1 MSVEEDHDDVMSEED
16 ITVVESMTSQEHAS
30 KKRKFTSKVWNDFHW
45 SRDKDGKE
53 KATCK
58 NCRKEYAY
66 DSQKGGTSTMSRHLK
81 KCPRLKMQDVGQLL
95 LSTNNGELATRAR
108 KIDQSKFRDLV
119 ARLIIGKNLP
129 FNCVEWTEFRELCSY
144 LNVDVETISRNTTR
158 SDILKMHKFQKE
170 VIRKKLQCS
179 PGKMCLTS
187 DMWTSVNT
195 TGYISLT
202 VHFVDQDWVLQKFL
216 LNFSPLPPPHT
227 GQALSDKLFLM
238 LNDWGIE
245 GKVTSITLDNA
256 ASNTSCVKIM
266 KSRFIARNVMSDT
279 GKRNFHIRICAHI
292 INLIVRDG
300 LTEIDPAVIK
310 IRLAV
315 KYLKGSQRRK
325 QNFLDT
331 VSDLGMSVK
340 MGVRQDV
347 KTRWNS
353 TYLMLQSCISYEKV
367 FTHLRLVDPDYAE
380 SPNGEEWEQIKVVT
394 KFLKV
399 FYDLTTLF
407 SGNKYPTSNFYFDG
421 VCQIKVLL
429 DQETTNDIEFIRNMA
444 KKMQEK
450 FAKYWKKLS
459 PILAMAV
466 VLDPRLKFEF
476 VEFTLEKVYP
486 VEREM
491 KKEVDIIRK
500 RMAALY
506 KEYHTAS
513 TLRGSTTTNETQNS
527 GTVNGGNSG
536 LNGSAFMKEFAAAK
550 KNGGQQSD
558 KSELEQ
564 YLS

>member
-30 KKRKFTSKVWNDFHW
+30 KKRKFTSKVWNDFDW
-45 SRDKDGKE
+45 SRYKDGKE

-58 NCRKEYAY
+58 HCRKEYAY
-66 DSQKGGTSTMSRHLK
+66 DNQKGGTSTMSRHLK
-81 KCPRLKMQDVGQLL
+81 KFPRLKMQDVGQLL

-119 ARLIIGKNLP
+119 ARLII
-129 FNCVEWTEFRELCSY
+129 
-144 LNVDVETISRNTTR
+144 
-158 SDILKMHKFQKE
+158 
-170 VIRKKLQCS
+170 
-179 PGKMCLTS
+179 
-187 DMWTSVNT
+187 
-195 TGYISLT
+195 
-202 VHFVDQDWVLQKFL
+202 
-216 LNFSPLPPPHT
+216 
-227 GQALSDKLFLM
+227 
-238 LNDWGIE
+238 
-245 GKVTSITLDNA
+245 
-256 ASNTSCVKIM
+256 
-266 KSRFIARNVMSDT
+266 
-279 GKRNFHIRICAHI
+279 
-292 INLIVRDG
+292 DG

-331 VSDLGMSVK
+331 VSYLGMSVK

-367 FTHLRLVDPDYAE
+367 FTHLRLVDSDYAE
-380 SPNGEEWEQIKVVT
+380 SPNGEEWDQIKVVT

-527 GTVNGGNSG
+527 GIVNGGNSG
-536 LNGSAFMKEFAAAK
+536 RNGSAFMQVIF
-550 KNGGQQSD
+550 
-558 KSELEQ
+558 L
-564 YLS
+564 

>member
-16 ITVVESMTSQEHAS
+16 ITVVESMTMQEHAS
-30 KKRKFTSKVWNDFHW
+30 KKRKFTSKVWNDFDW

-58 NCRKEYAY
+58 HCGKEYAY

-81 KCPRLKMQDVGQLL
+81 KCPRLKMKDVGRLL

-108 KIDQSKFRDLV
+108 KIDQSKFRNLV

-170 VIRKKLQCS
+170 VIRKKLQCA
-179 PGKMCLTS
+179 PGKICLTS

-279 GKRNFHIRICAHI
+279 GKRNFHIRCCAHI
-292 INLIVRDG
+292 INIIVRDG

-325 QNFLDT
+325 Q
-331 VSDLGMSVK
+331 
-340 MGVRQDV
+340 
-347 KTRWNS
+347 
-353 TYLMLQSCISYEKV
+353 IS
-367 FTHLRLVDPDYAE
+367 
-380 SPNGEEWEQIKVVT
+380 WI
-394 KFLKV
+394 
-399 FYDLTTLF
+399 
-407 SGNKYPTSNFYFDG
+407 
-421 VCQIKVLL
+421 
-429 DQETTNDIEFIRNMA
+429 
-444 KKMQEK
+444 
-450 FAKYWKKLS
+450 LS
-459 PILAMAV
+459 AI
-466 VLDPRLKFEF
+466 
-476 VEFTLEKVYP
+476 
-486 VEREM
+486 
-491 KKEVDIIRK
+491 
-500 RMAALY
+500 
-506 KEYHTAS
+506 
-513 TLRGSTTTNETQNS
+513 
-527 GTVNGGNSG
+527 
-536 LNGSAFMKEFAAAK
+536 
-550 KNGGQQSD
+550 
-558 KSELEQ
+558 
-564 YLS
+564 

>member
-16 ITVVESMTSQEHAS
+16 ITVVESMTIQEHAS
-30 KKRKFTSKVWNDFHW
+30 KKRKFTSKVWNDFDW

-58 NCRKEYAY
+58 HCRKEYAY

-170 VIRKKLQCS
+170 VIRKKLQCA
-179 PGKMCLTS
+179 PGKICLTS

-279 GKRNFHIRICAHI
+279 GKRNFHIRCCAHI

-513 TLRGSTTTNETQNS
+513 TLRGSTTNETQNS

-536 LNGSAFMKEFAAAK
+536 RNGSAFMQVIF
-550 KNGGQQSD
+550 
-558 KSELEQ
+558 L
-564 YLS
+564 

>member
-1 MSVEEDHDDVMSEED
+1 MESGLELPKISVEEDHDDVMSEED
-16 ITVVESMTSQEHAS
+16 ITVVESMTIQEHAS
-30 KKRKFTSKVWNDFHW
+30 KKRKFTSKVWNDFDW

-58 NCRKEYAY
+58 HCGQEYAY

-95 LSTNNGELATRAR
+95 LCTNNGELDT
-108 KIDQSKFRDLV
+108 
-119 ARLIIGKNLP
+119 
-129 FNCVEWTEFRELCSY
+129 EWTEFTELCSY

-170 VIRKKLQCS
+170 IIRKKLQCA
-179 PGKMCLTS
+179 PGKICLTL

-227 GQALSDKLFLM
+227 GQALSYKLFLM
-238 LNDWGIE
+238 LNDWVIE

-279 GKRNFHIRICAHI
+279 GKRNFHIRCCAHI

-367 FTHLRLVDPDYAE
+367 FTHLRLVDPDYAK

-429 DQETTNDIEFIRNMA
+429 DQEITNDIEFIRNMA

-450 FAKYWKKLS
+450 CSKYWKKMS

-466 VLDPRLKFEF
+466 VLDPLLKFEF

-500 RMAALY
+500 RMASLY

-513 TLRGSTTTNETQNS
+513 T
-527 GTVNGGNSG
+527 
-536 LNGSAFMKEFAAAK
+536 
-550 KNGGQQSD
+550 
-558 KSELEQ
+558 
-564 YLS
+564 

>member
-1 MSVEEDHDDVMSEED
+1 
-16 ITVVESMTSQEHAS
+16 
-30 KKRKFTSKVWNDFHW
+30 
-45 SRDKDGKE
+45 
-53 KATCK
+53 
-58 NCRKEYAY
+58 
-66 DSQKGGTSTMSRHLK
+66 
-81 KCPRLKMQDVGQLL
+81 
-95 LSTNNGELATRAR
+95 
-108 KIDQSKFRDLV
+108 
-119 ARLIIGKNLP
+119 
-129 FNCVEWTEFRELCSY
+129 
-144 LNVDVETISRNTTR
+144 
-158 SDILKMHKFQKE
+158 
-170 VIRKKLQCS
+170 
-179 PGKMCLTS
+179 
-187 DMWTSVNT
+187 
-195 TGYISLT
+195 
-202 VHFVDQDWVLQKFL
+202 
-216 LNFSPLPPPHT
+216 
-227 GQALSDKLFLM
+227 
-238 LNDWGIE
+238 
-245 GKVTSITLDNA
+245 
-256 ASNTSCVKIM
+256 
-266 KSRFIARNVMSDT
+266 
-279 GKRNFHIRICAHI
+279 
-292 INLIVRDG
+292 
-300 LTEIDPAVIK
+300 
-310 IRLAV
+310 
-315 KYLKGSQRRK
+315 
-325 QNFLDT
+325 
-331 VSDLGMSVK
+331 MSVK

-407 SGNKYPTSNFYFDG
+407 SGKKYPTSNFYFDG

-450 FAKYWKKLS
+450 FAKYWKNLS

-536 LNGSAFMKEFAAAK
+536 RNGSAFMQGFAAAK
-550 KNGGQQSD
+550 KNGGAASTD
-558 KSELEQ
+558 VEEVKDNDISEDVLAFDPANNNEAIHTGA
-564 YLS
+564 S

>member
-30 KKRKFTSKVWNDFHW
+30 KKRKFTSKVWNDFDW

-58 NCRKEYAY
+58 HCRKEYAY

-81 KCPRLKMQDVGQLL
+81 KCRRLKMQDVGQLL

-170 VIRKKLQCS
+170 VIRKKLQCA
-179 PGKMCLTS
+179 P
-187 DMWTSVNT
+187 
-195 TGYISLT
+195 
-202 VHFVDQDWVLQKFL
+202 DWVLQKFL

-256 ASNTSCVKIM
+256 ASNSSCVKIM
-266 KSRFIARNVMSDT
+266 KSRFTARNVMSDT
-279 GKRNFHIRICAHI
+279 GKRNFHIRCCAHI

-331 VSDLGMSVK
+331 VSDLG
-340 MGVRQDV
+340 
-347 KTRWNS
+347 
-353 TYLMLQSCISYEKV
+353 
-367 FTHLRLVDPDYAE
+367 
-380 SPNGEEWEQIKVVT
+380 
-394 KFLKV
+394 
-399 FYDLTTLF
+399 
-407 SGNKYPTSNFYFDG
+407 
-421 VCQIKVLL
+421 CQ
-429 DQETTNDIEFIRNMA
+429 
-444 KKMQEK
+444 
-450 FAKYWKKLS
+450 
-459 PILAMAV
+459 
-466 VLDPRLKFEF
+466 
-476 VEFTLEKVYP
+476 
-486 VEREM
+486 
-491 KKEVDIIRK
+491 
-500 RMAALY
+500 
-506 KEYHTAS
+506 
-513 TLRGSTTTNETQNS
+513 
-527 GTVNGGNSG
+527 
-536 LNGSAFMKEFAAAK
+536 
-550 KNGGQQSD
+550 
-558 KSELEQ
+558 
-564 YLS
+564 

>member
-1 MSVEEDHDDVMSEED
+1 
-16 ITVVESMTSQEHAS
+16 
-30 KKRKFTSKVWNDFHW
+30 
-45 SRDKDGKE
+45 
-53 KATCK
+53 
-58 NCRKEYAY
+58 
-66 DSQKGGTSTMSRHLK
+66 MSRHLK
-81 KCPRLKMQDVGQLL
+81 KCPRLKMQDVGKLL

-129 FNCVEWTEFRELCSY
+129 FNCVEWTKFRELCSY
-144 LNVDVETISRNTTR
+144 LNVDVETISRNTIR
-158 SDILKMHKFQKE
+158 PDILKMHKFQKE
-170 VIRKKLQCS
+170 VIRKKLQCA
-179 PGKMCLTS
+179 PGKICLTS

-227 GQALSDKLFLM
+227 CQTLSDKLFLM

-245 GKVTSITLDNA
+245 GKLTSITLDNA

-266 KSRFIARNVMSDT
+266 KSRLIARNVMSDT
-279 GKRNFHIRICAHI
+279 GKRNFHIRCCAHI

-380 SPNGEEWEQIKVVT
+380 SPNGEEWEQIK
-394 KFLKV
+394 
-399 FYDLTTLF
+399 
-407 SGNKYPTSNFYFDG
+407 
-421 VCQIKVLL
+421 IKVLL

-513 TLRGSTTTNETQNS
+513 TLRGSTTNGTQNS

-536 LNGSAFMKEFAAAK
+536 RNESAFMQEFAAAK
-550 KNGGQQSD
+550 KMVVNNLTSQN
-558 KSELEQ
+558 
-564 YLS
+564 

>member
-1 MSVEEDHDDVMSEED
+1 
-16 ITVVESMTSQEHAS
+16 MTSQEHAS
-30 KKRKFTSKVWNDFHW
+30 KKRKFTSKVWNDFDW

-53 KATCK
+53 KDTCK
-58 NCRKEYAY
+58 HCRKEYAY

-81 KCPRLKMQDVGQLL
+81 KCPRLKMQDVGKLL
-95 LSTNNGELATRAR
+95 LSTNNGELDTRAR

-119 ARLIIGKNLP
+119 SRLIIGKNLP
-129 FNCVEWTEFRELCSY
+129 FNCVEWTEFRELCIY
-144 LNVDVETISRNTTR
+144 LNVDVETISR
-158 SDILKMHKFQKE
+158 ILQGLIFLKCISSK
-170 VIRKKLQCS
+170 KKLFAR
-179 PGKMCLTS
+179 
-187 DMWTSVNT
+187 N
-195 TGYISLT
+195 YN
-202 VHFVDQDWVLQKFL
+202 VLQKFL

-266 KSRFIARNVMSDT
+266 KSRFISRNVMSDT
-279 GKRNFHIRICAHI
+279 GKRNFHIRCCAHI

-331 VSDLGMSVK
+331 VSDLGTSVK

-353 TYLMLQSCISYEKV
+353 TYLMLQICISYEKV

-394 KFLKV
+394 KFLK
-399 FYDLTTLF
+399 
-407 SGNKYPTSNFYFDG
+407 
-421 VCQIKVLL
+421 IKVLL

-450 FAKYWKKLS
+450 FAKCILLS
-459 PILAMAV
+459 V
-466 VLDPRLKFEF
+466 K
-476 VEFTLEKVYP
+476 
-486 VEREM
+486 
-491 KKEVDIIRK
+491 
-500 RMAALY
+500 
-506 KEYHTAS
+506 
-513 TLRGSTTTNETQNS
+513 
-527 GTVNGGNSG
+527 
-536 LNGSAFMKEFAAAK
+536 
-550 KNGGQQSD
+550 
-558 KSELEQ
+558 
-564 YLS
+564 

>member
-1 MSVEEDHDDVMSEED
+1 MA
-16 ITVVESMTSQEHAS
+16 SMT
-30 KKRKFTSKVWNDFHW
+30 RILILCM
-45 SRDKDGKE
+45 
-53 KATCK
+53 ATVFMC
-58 NCRKEYAY
+58 
-66 DSQKGGTSTMSRHLK
+66 S
-81 KCPRLKMQDVGQLL
+81 LL
-95 LSTNNGELATRAR
+95 LESTLAKGRT
-108 KIDQSKFRDLV
+108 INYGDLDPDTPD
-119 ARLIIGKNLP
+119 A
-129 FNCVEWTEFRELCSY
+129 
-144 LNVDVETISRNTTR
+144 
-158 SDILKMHKFQKE
+158 H
-170 VIRKKLQCS
+170 CS
-179 PGKMCLTS
+179 PGKSCQNLKKPHVANPYHRGCEKAQRCRSTPSPPGEGEEEDDDIEIPSPKPSPNS
-187 DMWTSVNT
+187 DHGIRKPSPKGDHGSSLKLHDIIWTGGRAAKNP
-195 TGYISLT
+195 
-202 VHFVDQDWVLQKFL
+202 
-216 LNFSPLPPPHT
+216 NPLFT
-227 GQALSDKLFLM
+227 
-238 LNDWGIE
+238 
-245 GKVTSITLDNA
+245 
-256 ASNTSCVKIM
+256 
-266 KSRFIARNVMSDT
+266 
-279 GKRNFHIRICAHI
+279 
-292 INLIVRDG
+292 
-300 LTEIDPAVIK
+300 
-310 IRLAV
+310 
-315 KYLKGSQRRK
+315 
-325 QNFLDT
+325 NFLDT

-380 SPNGEEWEQIKVVT
+380 SPNGKEWEQIKVVT

-429 DQETTNDIEFIRNMA
+429 DQETTNDIEFIKNMA

-500 RMAALY
+500 RMATLY

-513 TLRGSTTTNETQNS
+513 TLRGSTTNETQNS

-536 LNGSAFMKEFAAAK
+536 RNGRAASTDVEEVKDNDISEDVLAFEPANNNEAIHTGA
-550 KNGGQQSD
+550 S
-558 KSELEQ
+558 
-564 YLS
+564 

>member
-1 MSVEEDHDDVMSEED
+1 
-16 ITVVESMTSQEHAS
+16 
-30 KKRKFTSKVWNDFHW
+30 
-45 SRDKDGKE
+45 
-53 KATCK
+53 
-58 NCRKEYAY
+58 
-66 DSQKGGTSTMSRHLK
+66 MSRNLK

-95 LSTNNGELATRAR
+95 LSTNNRELATRAR

-119 ARLIIGKNLP
+119 ARLIICKNIP

-158 SDILKMHKFQKE
+158 SDILKMHKFQKQ
-170 VIRKKLQCS
+170 VIRKKLQCA
-179 PGKMCLTS
+179 PGKICLTS

-202 VHFVDQDWVLQKFL
+202 VQFVDQDWVLQKFL

-238 LNDWGIE
+238 LNDWGIG

-279 GKRNFHIRICAHI
+279 GKRNFHIRCCAHI

-325 QNFLDT
+325 KNFLDT

-340 MGVRQDV
+340 MGVRQDG
-347 KTRWNS
+347 T
-353 TYLMLQSCISYEKV
+353 LLILCCKV
-367 FTHLRLVDPDYAE
+367 
-380 SPNGEEWEQIKVVT
+380 
-394 KFLKV
+394 
-399 FYDLTTLF
+399 
-407 SGNKYPTSNFYFDG
+407 
-421 VCQIKVLL
+421 IKVLL

-444 KKMQEK
+444 KKMQEN
-450 FAKYWKKLS
+450 FSKYWKKLS
-459 PILAMAV
+459 PILAMTV
-466 VLDPRLKFEF
+466 VLDSRLKFEF
-476 VEFTLEKVYP
+476 VEFTFEKVYP

-506 KEYHTAS
+506 KEYHTTS
-513 TLRGSTTTNETQNS
+513 TLRGSTTNETQNS

-536 LNGSAFMKEFAAAK
+536 RNGSAFMQEFATEK
-550 KNGGQQSD
+550 ENGGQQSD

-564 YLS
+564 ECLGGRVLDRYRSSLSPEGAEALITTRDWIYGIRAASTDVEEVKDNDISEDVLAFEPANNNEAIHTGAS